1 MGQVQGSK
9 LSVEWNKSKIEPST
23 YRYYV
28 NAKGDISTNEEGVGL
43 LSIWYYPVFGKMSS
57 HLEKIFASIPQ
68 TNRAKI

>member
-9 LSVEWNKSKIEPST
+9 LSVEWSKSKIEPST

-28 NAKGDISTNEEGVGL
+28 NAEGDISTNEERVGL
-43 LSIWYYPVFGKMSS
+43 LSIWYYPVFGKMSN